1 MSTPPET
8 PPVKRLGPYEILGRL
23 GAGGMGEVW
32 LARDSRLQ
40 REVALKLLPSRLTA
54 DSEALALFR
63 NEALAL
69 ASLNHPN
76 IATIHGLEEMPGGTM
91 VLVLELV
98 EGESL
103 AQRLVRERFTVDE
116 ALQVLAQ
123 VAQAL
128 EVAHERGVVHRDLKP
143 GNVMLGPRGL
153 VKVLDFGLAKRTY
166 GLANP
171 RPSVSAAS
179 PPVAGFMSV
188 SSQQS
193 ASMSGPVSGTPGYM
207 SPEQVLAGTQDERT
221 DVFAFGCL
229 LYECL
234 SGRRAFPADDPY
246 VAMAQVLNDNA
257 DLGALPERTPATVR
271 AMVEACLAK
280 DTELRPRSA
289 RELRFTL
296 EEALGIRRAAALREG
311 EHVTTPNNLPAQATS
326 FVGRQVTLAECARAL
341 GETRLLTLSGI
352 GGSGKTRLALQL
364 AESQLETFRDGV
376 WFVDVAP
383 LTEPERLIEALA
395 ATLGVRDEP
404 GRPLSEGVTAWLAPR
419 CALVLLDNAETHP
432 AACSTLAAEL
442 LRACP
447 QAKLLVTNREPL
459 GIEGE
464 TLYIVPM
471 LSVPGEHV
479 RTAAAADAS
488 EAVRLFSE
496 RARAASPAFELA
508 DANASAVAEICRRLD
523 GIPLALELAAA
534 RVRLLGVDQIRA
546 RLGDRFKLLT
556 RAGAGAP
563 SRQQTVL
570 AVIQWSWDHLLAPE
584 QDLLR
589 RLAVFTGGWTL
600 ERATA
605 VCSDDGDEFDVLDLL
620 TRLVERSLVVVQHG
634 EGGVP
639 RYRFLESVWRFALE
653 KFEAHLEHA
662 ALRERHLAEYL
673 ALAEGAEV
681 AMSGPRMQ
689 ATLRELGPEEENLLA
704 ALSWCSHAEDGAA
717 RGLRLV
723 AGAQRFW
730 SVRGRY
736 ALGLRLCQEALAR
749 DTARLPT
756 PLRAKVL
763 TRAAGFA
770 GIKGD
775 YTSSRPLLEESLAIC
790 RAQQD
795 EKGVARALAGLG
807 VVAMLQSRFEDALAI
822 SAESLAHY
830 EALGERRGAAMAL
843 HNIAT
848 VQWAQGTGDHGR
860 AKLETALAIFREV
873 GDRSTE
879 ALCLASLVSSLL
891 RVGAPAEAGERLREC
906 LKVLAGLE
914 APREA
919 VYALEAMA
927 EWLFACGRPAESAR
941 LLAAAATARA
951 ALSSPLLSAEA
962 VEVERLAARLSATLG
977 ESEAARLRADG
988 EGLGLEQALQEAA
1001 ALANEIR
1008 PA

>member
-1 MSTPPET
+1 MSSPSET

-103 AQRLVRERFTVDE
+103 AQRLARERFTVDE
-116 ALQVLAQ
+116 ALQVAAQ

-128 EVAHERGVVHRDLKP
+128 EVAHEQGVVHRDLKP

-171 RPSVSAAS
+171 RPAAAGPPAAGFTSVS
-179 PPVAGFMSV
+179 GE
-188 SSQQS
+188 QS

-234 SGRRAFPADDPY
+234 SGRRAFPSDDPF
-246 VAMAQVLNDNA
+246 VAMAQVLNHVPG
-257 DLGALPERTPATVR
+257 LGALPERTPAAVR
-271 AMVEACLAK
+271 AMIEACLTK
-280 DTELRPRSA
+280 DTEQRPRSA

-311 EHVTTPNNLPAQATS
+311 ERVTTPHNLPAQATS
-326 FVGRQVTLAECARAL
+326 FVGRQATLAECTRAL
-341 GETRLLTLSGI
+341 GKTRLLTLTGI

-364 AESQLETFRDGV
+364 AESQLDTFRDGV

-383 LTEPERLIEALA
+383 LAEPERLVEALA
-395 ATLGVRDEP
+395 ATLGVRDEQ
-404 GRPLSEGVTAWLAPR
+404 GRSLIEGVTAWLAPR
-419 CALVLLDNAETHP
+419 CALVMLDNAETHP
-432 AACSTLAAEL
+432 QACTTLATQL
-442 LRACP
+442 LRTCP
-447 QAKLLVTNREPL
+447 EAKLLVTNREPL
-459 GIEGE
+459 GVEGE
-464 TLYIVPM
+464 TLYTVPT
-471 LSVPGEHV
+471 LSVPGVHV

-488 EAVRLFSE
+488 EAVRLFCE
-496 RARAASPAFELA
+496 RARAASTTFQLE
-508 DANASAVAEICRRLD
+508 DGNASAVAEICRRLD

-556 RAGAGAP
+556 RSSAGAP

-605 VCSDDGDEFDVLDLL
+605 VCSDDGDEFGVLDLL

-634 EGGVP
+634 EFGVP

-653 KFEAHLEHA
+653 RFDAQLEHA
-662 ALRERHLAEYL
+662 ALRERHLAVYL
-673 ALAEGAEV
+673 ALAEGAE
-681 AMSGPRMQ
+681 AALSGPQ
-689 ATLRELGPEEENLLA
+689 FEATMRELGPEEENLLA
-704 ALSWCSHAEDGAA
+704 ALSWCSHAEDGAV

-723 AGAQRFW
+723 AGVHRFW

-736 ALGLRLCQEALAR
+736 ALGLRLCQEALAL

-756 PLRAKVL
+756 PIRAKVL

-775 YTSSRPLLEESLAIC
+775 YSSSRPLLEESLAIC
-790 RAQQD
+790 RSQHD
-795 EKGVARALAGLG
+795 DKGVARALAGLG
-807 VVAMLQSRFEDALAI
+807 VVAMLQSRFEDALAL
-822 SAESLAHY
+822 SAESRALY
-830 EALGERRGAAMAL
+830 EALGERRGVAIAL

-848 VQWAQGTGDHGR
+848 VQWALGTGDHGR
-860 AKLETALAIFREV
+860 ANLETALSIYRDV

-891 RVGAPAEAGERLREC
+891 RVGTPAEAGERLREC
-906 LKVLAGLE
+906 LALLGTLE

-919 VYALEAMA
+919 AYALEATA
-927 EWLFACGRPAESAR
+927 EWLFACGRPAEAAR
-941 LLAAAATARA
+941 ILGAAATARA
-951 ALSSPLLSAEA
+951 ALGSALLPAEA
-962 VEVERLAARLSATLG
+962 TEVARLLARLSATLG
-977 ESEAARLRADG
+977 EREAARIRAEG
-988 EGLGLEQALQEAA
+988 EGLALEQVLREAA
-1001 ALANEIR
+1001 ALANEVR
-1008 PA
+1008 PG